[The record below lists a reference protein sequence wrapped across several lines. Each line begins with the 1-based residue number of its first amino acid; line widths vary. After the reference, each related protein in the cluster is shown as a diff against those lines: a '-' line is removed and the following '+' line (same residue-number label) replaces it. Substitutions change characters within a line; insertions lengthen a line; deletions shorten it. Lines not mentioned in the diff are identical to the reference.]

1 MGSGSTA
8 WPRSSCPNDR
18 IESDR
23 GLEKGNIMDEN
34 NNKPLDE
41 QNQKLDLVPDG
52 NDGGKA
58 PLKRKVVIGAA
69 VALVVAG
76 LGLGGAWATGAFAP
90 KSEITKIEVDSDG
103 GKKQVS
109 EKTDQTVDW
118 AVKIEAEGVTA
129 DSSPLITRY
138 VCTDGDDKGSEFYHA
153 TSASDAIEG
162 KDSVRLTEGTW
173 EITAIPII
181 NPDGSITTPA
191 GGGEHAVSGDQKG
204 SGSTEF
210 TGETKP
216 AENVT
221 QDDIDKVLDKVNEA
235 VSKGDSTLTG
245 DAGKDVVNKV
255 TDNASKAPAAD
266 KEKVEEKKDAAAD
279 SAAKAEE
286 KKADTAKPSTGSGST
301 SSKPSSGSTS
311 KPSHEHTWQAQYRND
326 PVYETRTRTVVD
338 QDAWDEQV
346 CIGSHIVFSDGA
358 VFYDAAAAANYQ
370 ESKAMA
376 GTPVSY
382 YTVDDYKTVH
392 HEAVTHQET
401 YQVQTGTKQVLT
413 GYRCSGCGATK

>member
-1 MGSGSTA
+1 
-8 WPRSSCPNDR
+8 
-18 IESDR
+18 
-23 GLEKGNIMDEN
+23 MDEN
-34 NNKPLDE
+34 NSKPQDE
-41 QNQKLDLVPDG
+41 LNQNLDLVPDG
-52 NDGGKA
+52 SDNGKA
-58 PLKRKVVIGAA
+58 SLKRKVAIGAA
-69 VALVVAG
+69 VALAVAG
-76 LGLGGAWATGAFAP
+76 LGLGGAWATGAFTP
-90 KSEITKIEVDSDG
+90 KSEITKVEAGSG
-103 GKKQVS
+103 TNKKQVS
-109 EKTDQTVDW
+109 DKAEASVDW
-118 AVKIEAEGVTA
+118 TVKIEAEGVTA

-138 VCTDGDDKGSEFYHA
+138 VCTDGAEAGTEFYHA
-153 TSASDAIEG
+153 TPASDAIEG

-216 AENVT
+216 AGDVT

-235 VSKGDSTLTG
+235 VSKGDGTLTG

-266 KEKVEEKKDAAAD
+266 KEKVEEKKDAATD

-286 KKADTAKPSTGSGST
+286 KKADTAKPSTGSGSAP
-301 SSKPSSGSTS
+301 SKPSSGSTS

-346 CIGSHIVFSDGA
+346 LSGSHAVCSDGS
-358 VFYDAAAAANYQ
+358 VFYDNAALAAYC
-370 ESKAMA
+370 KKMAMA

-382 YTVDDYKTVH
+382 YTVDDYTTVH

>member
-1 MGSGSTA
+1 
-8 WPRSSCPNDR
+8 
-18 IESDR
+18 
-23 GLEKGNIMDEN
+23 MDEN
-34 NNKPLDE
+34 NLNTQDGQGP
-41 QNQKLDLVPDG
+41 NLVPDG
-52 NDGGKA
+52 GDGNKL
-58 PLKRKVVIGAA
+58 PLKRKVAIGAT

-90 KSEITKIEVDSDG
+90 KSEITKIEAGSDG
-103 GKKQVS
+103 GKKRVS

-118 AVKIEAEGVTA
+118 AVKIEAGGVTA

-138 VCTDGDDKGSEFYHA
+138 VCTDGADEGVEFYHA

-191 GGGEHAVSGDQKG
+191 GGGEQAVSGDQKG
-204 SGSTEF
+204 SSSTEF

-235 VSKGDSTLTG
+235 VTKGDSTLTG

-286 KKADTAKPSTGSGST
+286 KKADTAKPSTGSGSAP
-301 SSKPSSGSTS
+301 SKSDSKPSSGSSS

-346 CIGSHIVFSDGA
+346 LSGSHAVCSDGS
-358 VFYDAAAAANYQ
+358 VFYDNAALAAYC
-370 ESKAMA
+370 KKMAMA

-382 YTVDDYKTVH
+382 YTVDDYTTVH

-401 YQVQTGTKQVLT
+401 YQVQIGTKQVLT

>member
-1 MGSGSTA
+1 
-8 WPRSSCPNDR
+8 
-18 IESDR
+18 
-23 GLEKGNIMDEN
+23 MDEN
-34 NNKPLDE
+34 NLNTQDGQGP
-41 QNQKLDLVPDG
+41 NLVPDG
-52 NDGGKA
+52 GDGSKL
-58 PLKRKVVIGAA
+58 PLKRKVAIGAT

-76 LGLGGAWATGAFAP
+76 LGLGGAWATGAFTPRPETSKVEAG
-90 KSEITKIEVDSDG
+90 TG
-103 GKKQVS
+103 ANKKQVS
-109 EKTDQTVDW
+109 DKAEATVDW
-118 AVKIEAEGVTA
+118 AVKIEAGGVTA

-138 VCTDGDDKGSEFYHA
+138 VCTDGADKGVEFYHA

-162 KDSVRLTEGTW
+162 KGGVQLTEGTW

-191 GGGEHAVSGDQKG
+191 GGGEQAVSGDKKH

-210 TGETKP
+210 TGDTKP
-216 AENVT
+216 AGDVT

-235 VSKGDSTLTG
+235 VSKGDGTLTG

-266 KEKVEEKKDAAAD
+266 KEKVEEKKDAATD
-279 SAAKAEE
+279 SAVKTED
-286 KKADTAKPSTGSGST
+286 KKTDAVKPSAPSGST
-301 SSKPSSGSTS
+301 PSKPDSKPSSGSS
-311 KPSHEHTWQAQYRND
+311 AKPSHEHTWQAQYRTE
-326 PVYETRTRTVVD
+326 PVYTTEYYTVVD
-338 QDAWDEQV
+338 QEAWDEQV

-370 ESKAMA
+370 ESKALA

-382 YTVDDYKTVH
+382 HTVDDYKTIH
-392 HEAVTHQET
+392 HEAVTHQGT
-401 YQVQTGTKQVLT
+401 RQVQTGTKQVLT

>member
-1 MGSGSTA
+1 
-8 WPRSSCPNDR
+8 
-18 IESDR
+18 
-23 GLEKGNIMDEN
+23 MDEN
-34 NNKPLDE
+34 NFNTQDSEAP
-41 QNQKLDLVPDG
+41 DLVPDG
-52 NDGGKA
+52 GDCNKM
-58 PLKRKVVIGAA
+58 PLKRKVAIGAA

-90 KSEITKIEVDSDG
+90 KSQITKIEVDGDS

-109 EKTDQTVDW
+109 EKTEPIVDW
-118 AVKIEAEGVTA
+118 TVKIEAEGVTA

-138 VCTDGDDKGSEFYHA
+138 VCTDGADEGVEFYHA
-153 TSASDAIEG
+153 TSAPDAIEG
-162 KDSVRLTEGTW
+162 KDGVQLTEGTW

-191 GGGEHAVSGDQKG
+191 GGGEQSVSGDQKG

-286 KKADTAKPSTGSGST
+286 KKADTAKPSTGSGSAP
-301 SSKPSSGSTS
+301 SKSDSMPSSGSSS
-311 KPSHEHTWQAQYRND
+311 KPSHEHTWQAQYRSE

-346 CIGSHIVFSDGA
+346 CTGSHIVFSDGA
-358 VFYDAAAAANYQ
+358 IFYDAAAAANYQ
-370 ESKAMA
+370 ESKAIA

>member
-1 MGSGSTA
+1 
-8 WPRSSCPNDR
+8 
-18 IESDR
+18 
-23 GLEKGNIMDEN
+23 MDEN
-34 NNKPLDE
+34 NLNAQDDQGQDL
-41 QNQKLDLVPDG
+41 NLVPDG
-52 NDGGKA
+52 GGSGKM
-58 PLKRKVVIGAA
+58 PLKRKVAIGAT

-76 LGLGGAWATGAFAP
+76 LGGAWVTGAFAP
-90 KSEITKIEVDSDG
+90 KSEITKIEANGDS
-103 GKKQVS
+103 GKKRVS
-109 EKTDQTVDW
+109 EKTEPAVDW
-118 AVKIEAEGVTA
+118 TVKIEAEGVTA

-138 VCTDGDDKGSEFYHA
+138 VCIDGADKGIEFYHA

-162 KDSVRLTEGTW
+162 KGSIQLTEGTW

-191 GGGEHAVSGDQKG
+191 GGGEQAVSGESKD

-216 AENVT
+216 AGDVT

-235 VSKGDSTLTG
+235 VSKGDGTLTG

-279 SAAKAEE
+279 SAVKAED
-286 KKADTAKPSTGSGST
+286 KKTDAAKPSTGSGSAP
-301 SSKPSSGSTS
+301 SKSDSKPSSGSSS

-338 QDAWDEQV
+338 QDAWDETV
-346 CIGSHIVFSDGA
+346 NANYDEFRFSDGYVTTSLA
-358 VFYDAAAAANYQ
+358 DAINHQDSTGCSY
-370 ESKAMA
+370 SIY
-376 GTPVSY
+376 TPQV
-382 YTVDDYKTVH
+382 TIH
-392 HEAVTHQET
+392 HDAVTHEEQ

>member
-1 MGSGSTA
+1 
-8 WPRSSCPNDR
+8 
-18 IESDR
+18 
-23 GLEKGNIMDEN
+23 MDEN
-34 NNKPLDE
+34 NNKLQDELDQE
-41 QNQKLDLVPDG
+41 LDLVPDG
-52 NDGGKA
+52 SRDGTM
-58 PLKRKVVIGAA
+58 PLKRKVAIGAA

-76 LGLGGAWATGAFAP
+76 LGLGGAWATGAFTP
-90 KSEITKIEVDSDG
+90 KTETAKVEAGTGSN
-103 GKKQVS
+103 KKQVS
-109 EKTDQTVDW
+109 DKAEPTVDW
-118 AVKIEAEGVTA
+118 TVKIEAEGVTA

-138 VCTDGDDKGSEFYHA
+138 VCTDGAEAGTEFYHA
-153 TSASDAIEG
+153 TPASDAIEG
-162 KDSVRLTEGTW
+162 KDSVRLAEGTW

-181 NPDGSITTPA
+181 NQDGSITTPS
-191 GGGEHAVSGDQKG
+191 GGGEQTVAGDRKG
-204 SGSTEF
+204 SGSTDF

-216 AENVT
+216 AGDVT
-221 QDDIDKVLDKVNEA
+221 QDDIDKVLDKVNDA
-235 VSKGDSTLTG
+235 ISKGDGTLTG
-245 DAGKDVVNKV
+245 DAGKDVVSKV

-266 KEKVEEKKDAAAD
+266 KEKVEEKKDAATD

-286 KKADTAKPSTGSGST
+286 KRADSVKPSTGSNPAPSK
-301 SSKPSSGSTS
+301 SDSKPSSGSAS

-346 CIGSHIVFSDGA
+346 LSGSHAVCSDGS
-358 VFYDAAAAANYQ
+358 VFYDNAALAAYC
-370 ESKAMA
+370 KKMAMA

-382 YTVDDYKTVH
+382 YTVDDYTTVH

>member
-1 MGSGSTA
+1 
-8 WPRSSCPNDR
+8 
-18 IESDR
+18 
-23 GLEKGNIMDEN
+23 MDEN
-34 NNKPLDE
+34 NLNTQDGQGP
-41 QNQKLDLVPDG
+41 NLVPDG
-52 NDGGKA
+52 GDGNKL
-58 PLKRKVVIGAA
+58 PLRRKLAIGAT

-76 LGLGGAWATGAFAP
+76 LGLGGAWAIGAFAP
-90 KSEITKIEVDSDG
+90 KSEITKIEADSDG
-103 GKKQVS
+103 SKKQVS
-109 EKTDQTVDW
+109 EKTEPTVDW
-118 AVKIEAEGVTA
+118 AVKIEAGGVTA

-138 VCTDGDDKGSEFYHA
+138 VCTDGADKGFEFYHA
-153 TSASDAIEG
+153 TSASDAIAG
-162 KDSVRLTEGTW
+162 KGGVQLAEGTW

-191 GGGEHAVSGDQKG
+191 GGGEQVVSGDKKH
-204 SGSTEF
+204 SGNTEF
-210 TGETKP
+210 TGDTKP
-216 AENVT
+216 AGDVT

-266 KEKVEEKKDAAAD
+266 KEKVEEKKDAATD
-279 SAAKAEE
+279 SAVKTED
-286 KKADTAKPSTGSGST
+286 KKTEDKKTDAVKPSAPSGSAP
-301 SSKPSSGSTS
+301 SKPDSKPSSGSS
-311 KPSHEHTWQAQYRND
+311 GKPSHEHTWQAQYRND

-346 CIGSHIVFSDGA
+346 LSGSHYQFSDGY
-358 VFYDAAAAANYQ
+358 VTSDDADAWAHQ
-370 ESKAMA
+370 KATHA
-376 GTPVSY
+376 SY
-382 YTVDDYKTVH
+382 TVVDDYTTIH

>member
-1 MGSGSTA
+1 
-8 WPRSSCPNDR
+8 
-18 IESDR
+18 
-23 GLEKGNIMDEN
+23 MDEN
-34 NNKPLDE
+34 NLNTQDGQGP
-41 QNQKLDLVPDG
+41 NLVPDG
-52 NDGGKA
+52 GDGNKL
-58 PLKRKVVIGAA
+58 PLKRKVAIGAT

-90 KSEITKIEVDSDG
+90 KSEITKIEADSDG

-138 VCTDGDDKGSEFYHA
+138 VCTDGADEGVEFYHA

-162 KDSVRLTEGTW
+162 KDNVQLTEGTW

-191 GGGEHAVSGDQKG
+191 GGGEQAVSGDQKD

-210 TGETKP
+210 TGDTKP

-235 VSKGDSTLTG
+235 VSKGDGTLTG

-266 KEKVEEKKDAAAD
+266 KEKVEEKKDAATD
-279 SAAKAEE
+279 SAVKAED
-286 KKADTAKPSTGSGST
+286 KKTDAAKPSTGSGFAPSK
-301 SSKPSSGSTS
+301 SDSKPSSGSSS
-311 KPSHEHTWQAQYRND
+311 KPSHEHTWQAQYRSE
-326 PVYETRTRTVVD
+326 PVYTTEYYTIVD
-338 QDAWDEQV
+338 QEAWDEQV
-346 CIGSHIVFSDGA
+346 RSGSHFLFSDGHIC
-358 VFYDAAAAANYQ
+358 YDSMEAMNYQ
-370 ESKAMA
+370 FDT
-376 GTPVSY
+376 GCSY
-382 YTVDDYKTVH
+382 SVVDDYKTIH
-392 HEAVTHQET
+392 HEAVTHQGT
-401 YQVQTGTKQVLT
+401 RQVQTGTKQVLT
-413 GYRCSGCGATK
+413 SYRCSGCGATK

>member
-1 MGSGSTA
+1 
-8 WPRSSCPNDR
+8 
-18 IESDR
+18 
-23 GLEKGNIMDEN
+23 MDEN
-34 NNKPLDE
+34 KSKSRDELDQE
-41 QNQKLDLVPDG
+41 LDLVPDG
-52 NDGGKA
+52 SGDGTM

-76 LGLGGAWATGAFAP
+76 LGFGGAWATGAFTP
-90 KSEITKIEVDSDG
+90 KSEITKVEVKSG
-103 GKKQVS
+103 TNMKQVS
-109 EKTDQTVDW
+109 DKAEATVDW
-118 AVKIEAEGVTA
+118 TVKIEAEGVTD

-138 VCTDGDDKGSEFYHA
+138 VCTDGADKGVEFYHA

-162 KDSVRLTEGTW
+162 KGGVQLTEGTW

-191 GGGEHAVSGDQKG
+191 GGGEQAVPGDHKG

-216 AENVT
+216 AGDVT

-235 VSKGDSTLTG
+235 VSKGDGTLTG

-266 KEKVEEKKDAAAD
+266 KEKVEEKKGAATD
-279 SAAKAEE
+279 SAAKAED
-286 KKADTAKPSTGSGST
+286 KKTEDKKTDAVKPSAPSGSAP
-301 SSKPSSGSTS
+301 SKPDSKPSSGSS
-311 KPSHEHTWQAQYRND
+311 GKPSHEHTWQAQYRND

-346 CIGSHIVFSDGA
+346 LSGSHYQFSDGY
-358 VFYDAAAAANYQ
+358 VTSDDADAWAHQ
-370 ESKAMA
+370 KATHA
-376 GTPVSY
+376 S
-382 YTVDDYKTVH
+382 YTVVDEYTTVH

>member
-1 MGSGSTA
+1 
-8 WPRSSCPNDR
+8 
-18 IESDR
+18 
-23 GLEKGNIMDEN
+23 MDEN
-34 NNKPLDE
+34 NLNTQDGQGP
-41 QNQKLDLVPDG
+41 NLVPDG
-52 NDGGKA
+52 SDGNKL
-58 PLKRKVVIGAA
+58 PLKRKVAIGAT

-129 DSSPLITRY
+129 ESSPLITRY

-173 EITAIPII
+173 EISAIPII

-191 GGGEHAVSGDQKG
+191 GGGEQAVSGDQKG

-221 QDDIDKVLDKVNEA
+221 QDDIDKVLDKVNDA
-235 VSKGDSTLTG
+235 VSKGDGTLTG

-266 KEKVEEKKDAAAD
+266 KEKVEEKKDAATD

-286 KKADTAKPSTGSGST
+286 KKADAVKPSTGSNSAP
-301 SSKPSSGSTS
+301 SKSDSKPSSGSTS
-311 KPSHEHTWQAQYRND
+311 KPSHEHTWQAQYRSE
-326 PVYETRTRTVVD
+326 PVYTTETYTIVD
-338 QDAWDEQV
+338 QEAWEEQV
-346 CIGSHIVFSDGA
+346 LIGSHYQFSDG
-358 VFYDAAAAANYQ
+358 YITSDDADAWAHQ
-370 ESKAMA
+370 KATHA
-376 GTPVSY
+376 S
-382 YTVDDYKTVH
+382 YTVIDDYKTVR
-392 HEAVTHQET
+392 HEAVTHQGT
-401 YQVQTGTKQVLT
+401 RQVQTGTKQVLT

>member
-1 MGSGSTA
+1 
-8 WPRSSCPNDR
+8 
-18 IESDR
+18 
-23 GLEKGNIMDEN
+23 MDEN
-34 NNKPLDE
+34 NLNTQDGRGP
-41 QNQKLDLVPDG
+41 NLVPDG
-52 NDGGKA
+52 SDGNKL
-58 PLKRKVVIGAA
+58 PLKRKVAIGAT

-129 DSSPLITRY
+129 ESSPLITRY
-138 VCTDGDDKGSEFYHA
+138 VCTHGDDKGSEFYHA
-153 TSASDAIEG
+153 TSAADAIEG

-191 GGGEHAVSGDQKG
+191 GGGEQAVSGDQKG

-266 KEKVEEKKDAAAD
+266 
-279 SAAKAEE
+279 SATKAEE

-311 KPSHEHTWQAQYRND
+311 KPSHEHTWQAQYRSE

-338 QDAWDEQV
+338 QEAWDEQV
-346 CIGSHIVFSDGA
+346 LSGSHAVCSDGS
-358 VFYDAAAAANYQ
+358 VFYDNAALAAYC
-370 ESKAMA
+370 KKMAMA

-382 YTVDDYKTVH
+382 YTVDDYTTVH

>member
-1 MGSGSTA
+1 
-8 WPRSSCPNDR
+8 
-18 IESDR
+18 
-23 GLEKGNIMDEN
+23 MDEN
-34 NNKPLDE
+34 NLN
-41 QNQKLDLVPDG
+41 NQDDRGQGLNLVPDG
-52 NDGGKA
+52 GDGGKM
-58 PLKRKVVIGAA
+58 PLKRKVVIGAT

-90 KSEITKIEVDSDG
+90 KSEVTKIEVDSDG

-129 DSSPLITRY
+129 QSSPLITRY
-138 VCTDGDDKGSEFYHA
+138 VCTDGADEGVEFYHA

-181 NPDGSITTPA
+181 NQDGSITTPA
-191 GGGEHAVSGDQKG
+191 GGGEQAVSGASKD

-235 VSKGDSTLTG
+235 VSKGDGTLTG

-266 KEKVEEKKDAAAD
+266 KEKVEEKKDAATD
-279 SAAKAEE
+279 SAVKAEVE
-286 KKADTAKPSTGSGST
+286 KADAVKPSTGSGSVP
-301 SSKPSSGSTS
+301 SKSDSKPSSGSSS
-311 KPSHEHTWQAQYRND
+311 KPSHEHTWQAQYRSE
-326 PVYETRTRTVVD
+326 PVYTTEYYTIVD
-338 QDAWDEQV
+338 QEAWDEQV
-346 CIGSHIVFSDGA
+346 RSGSHFLFSDGHIC
-358 VFYDAAAAANYQ
+358 YDSMEAMNYQ
-370 ESKAMA
+370 FDT
-376 GTPVSY
+376 GCSY
-382 YTVDDYKTVH
+382 SVVDDYKTIH
-392 HEAVTHQET
+392 HEAVTHQGT
-401 YQVQTGTKQVLT
+401 RQVQTGTKQVLT

>member
-1 MGSGSTA
+1 
-8 WPRSSCPNDR
+8 
-18 IESDR
+18 
-23 GLEKGNIMDEN
+23 MDEN
-34 NNKPLDE
+34 KSKSQDELDQE
-41 QNQKLDLVPDG
+41 LDLVPDG
-52 NDGGKA
+52 SGDDTM
-58 PLKRKVVIGAA
+58 PLKRKVAIGAA

-90 KSEITKIEVDSDG
+90 KPETAKVEAGTGSN
-103 GKKQVS
+103 KKQVS
-109 EKTDQTVDW
+109 DKAEATADW
-118 AVKIEAEGVTA
+118 TVKIEAEGVTA

-138 VCTDGDDKGSEFYHA
+138 VCTAGAEAGTEFYHA
-153 TSASDAIEG
+153 TPASDAIEG
-162 KDSVRLTEGTW
+162 KDSVRLAEGTW

-191 GGGEHAVSGDQKG
+191 GGGEQAVSGDHKS

-235 VSKGDSTLTG
+235 VSKGDGTLTG

-266 KEKVEEKKDAAAD
+266 KEKVEEKKDAATD
-279 SAAKAEE
+279 SAVKAED
-286 KKADTAKPSTGSGST
+286 KKTDAAKPSTGSGSAP
-301 SSKPSSGSTS
+301 SKSDSKPSSGSSS
-311 KPSHEHTWQAQYRND
+311 KPSHEHTWQAQYRSE
-326 PVYETRTRTVVD
+326 PVYTTETYTVVD
-338 QDAWDEQV
+338 QEAWDEQV
-346 CIGSHIVFSDGA
+346 RSGSHFLFSDGHIC
-358 VFYDAAAAANYQ
+358 YDSMDAMNYQ
-370 ESKAMA
+370 FDT
-376 GTPVSY
+376 GCSY
-382 YTVDDYKTVH
+382 SVVDDYKTVH

-401 YQVQTGTKQVLT
+401 RQVQTGTKQVLT

>member
-1 MGSGSTA
+1 
-8 WPRSSCPNDR
+8 
-18 IESDR
+18 
-23 GLEKGNIMDEN
+23 MDEN
-34 NNKPLDE
+34 NLNTQDGQGP
-41 QNQKLDLVPDG
+41 NYVPDG
-52 NDGGKA
+52 GDGNKL
-58 PLKRKVVIGAA
+58 PLKRKVAIGAT
-69 VALVVAG
+69 VALVVTG

-90 KSEITKIEVDSDG
+90 KSEVTKIEADSDG

-129 DSSPLITRY
+129 ESSPLITRY
-138 VCTDGDDKGSEFYHA
+138 VCTDGADKGVEFYHA

-162 KDSVRLTEGTW
+162 KDSVQLTEGTW

-191 GGGEHAVSGDQKG
+191 GGGEQAVSGESKD

-235 VSKGDSTLTG
+235 ISKGDGTLTG
-245 DAGKDVVNKV
+245 DAGKDVMNKV

-286 KKADTAKPSTGSGST
+286 KKADAVKPSTGSGST
-301 SSKPSSGSTS
+301 ASKSDSKPSSGSTS

-338 QDAWDEQV
+338 QDAWVEQV
-346 CIGSHIVFSDGA
+346 LSGSHYQFSDGY
-358 VFYDAAAAANYQ
+358 VTSDDADAWAHQ
-370 ESKAMA
+370 KATHA
-376 GTPVSY
+376 SY
-382 YTVDDYKTVH
+382 TVVDDYTTIH

>member
-1 MGSGSTA
+1 
-8 WPRSSCPNDR
+8 
-18 IESDR
+18 
-23 GLEKGNIMDEN
+23 MDEN
-34 NNKPLDE
+34 NLNTQYGQDQDP
-41 QNQKLDLVPDG
+41 NLVPDG
-52 NDGGKA
+52 GGSGKI
-58 PLKRKVVIGAA
+58 PLKRKVAIGAT

-76 LGLGGAWATGAFAP
+76 LGLGGAWATGTFAP
-90 KSEITKIEVDSDG
+90 KSEITKIEADGDS

-109 EKTDQTVDW
+109 EKTDQTVTW
-118 AVKIEAEGVTA
+118 TVKIEAEGVTA

-138 VCTDGDDKGSEFYHA
+138 VCTDGADEGVEFYHA

-181 NPDGSITTPA
+181 NADGSITTPA
-191 GGGEHAVSGDQKG
+191 GGGEQAVSGASKD
-204 SGSTEF
+204 SGNTEF
-210 TGETKP
+210 TGDTKP

-235 VSKGDSTLTG
+235 VSKGDGTLAG

-266 KEKVEEKKDAAAD
+266 KEKVEEKKDAATD
-279 SAAKAEE
+279 SAVKAED
-286 KKADTAKPSTGSGST
+286 KKTDAAKPSTGSGSAP
-301 SSKPSSGSTS
+301 SKSDSKPSSGSSS
-311 KPSHEHTWQAQYRND
+311 KPSHEHAWQAQYRND

-346 CIGSHIVFSDGA
+346 LSGSHYQFSDGY
-358 VFYDAAAAANYQ
+358 VTSDDADAWAHQ
-370 ESKAMA
+370 KATHA
-376 GTPVSY
+376 SY
-382 YTVDDYKTVH
+382 TVVDDYTTIH

>member
-1 MGSGSTA
+1 
-8 WPRSSCPNDR
+8 
-18 IESDR
+18 
-23 GLEKGNIMDEN
+23 MDEN
-34 NNKPLDE
+34 NLNTQDGQGP
-41 QNQKLDLVPDG
+41 NLVPDG
-52 NDGGKA
+52 GDGNKL
-58 PLKRKVVIGAA
+58 PLKRKVAIGAT

-90 KSEITKIEVDSDG
+90 KSEITKIEVEGDS
-103 GKKQVS
+103 GKKRVS
-109 EKTDQTVDW
+109 EKTEPTVDW
-118 AVKIEAEGVTA
+118 TVKIEAEGVTA

-138 VCTDGDDKGSEFYHA
+138 VCTDGADEGVEFYHA

-162 KDSVRLTEGTW
+162 KDSVQLTEGTW

-181 NPDGSITTPA
+181 NLDGSITTPA
-191 GGGEHAVSGDQKG
+191 GGGEQAVSGESKD

-235 VSKGDSTLTG
+235 VSKGDGTLTG

-266 KEKVEEKKDAAAD
+266 KEKVEEKKDAATD
-279 SAAKAEE
+279 SAVKAED
-286 KKADTAKPSTGSGST
+286 KKTDAAKPSTGSGSAP
-301 SSKPSSGSTS
+301 SKPDSKPSSGSSS
-311 KPSHEHTWQAQYRND
+311 KPSHEHTWQAQYRSD

-338 QDAWDEQV
+338 QDAWDETV
-346 CIGSHIVFSDGA
+346 NANYDEFRFSDGYVTTSLA
-358 VFYDAAAAANYQ
+358 DAINHQDITGCSY
-370 ESKAMA
+370 SIY
-376 GTPVSY
+376 TPQV
-382 YTVDDYKTVH
+382 TIH
-392 HEAVTHQET
+392 HDAVTHEEQ

>member
-1 MGSGSTA
+1 
-8 WPRSSCPNDR
+8 
-18 IESDR
+18 
-23 GLEKGNIMDEN
+23 MDEN
-34 NNKPLDE
+34 NFN
-41 QNQKLDLVPDG
+41 NQDGQDQGPSLVPDG
-52 NDGGKA
+52 GGSSKM
-58 PLKRKVVIGAA
+58 PLKRKVAIGAT

-90 KSEITKIEVDSDG
+90 KSEITKIEVDSK
-103 GKKQVS
+103 KKQVS
-109 EKTDQTVDW
+109 EKTGPAVDW
-118 AVKIEAEGVTA
+118 TVKIEAEGVTT

-191 GGGEHAVSGDQKG
+191 GGGEQAVSGDQKG

-235 VSKGDSTLTG
+235 VTKGDSTLTG

-286 KKADTAKPSTGSGST
+286 KKADTAKPSTGSGSAP
-301 SSKPSSGSTS
+301 SKSDPKPSSGSSS

-326 PVYETRTRTVVD
+326 PVYEIRTRTVVD
-338 QDAWDEQV
+338 QAAWDETV
-346 CIGSHIVFSDGA
+346 SAGYDEFRFSDGY
-358 VFYDAAAAANYQ
+358 VTTSLTDAINHQDSTGCSY
-370 ESKAMA
+370 SIY
-376 GTPVSY
+376 TPQV
-382 YTVDDYKTVH
+382 TVH
-392 HEAVTHQET
+392 HDAVTHQEQ

>member
-1 MGSGSTA
+1 
-8 WPRSSCPNDR
+8 
-18 IESDR
+18 
-23 GLEKGNIMDEN
+23 MDEN
-34 NNKPLDE
+34 NLNDQDGQDQGL
-41 QNQKLDLVPDG
+41 NLVPDG
-52 NDGGKA
+52 DSSGKK
-58 PLKRKVVIGAA
+58 PLKRKVAIGAT

-76 LGLGGAWATGAFAP
+76 LGGAWVTGAFAP
-90 KSEITKIEVDSDG
+90 KSEITKIEANGDS
-103 GKKQVS
+103 GKKRVS
-109 EKTDQTVDW
+109 EKTEPAVDW
-118 AVKIEAEGVTA
+118 TVKIEAEGVTA

-138 VCTDGDDKGSEFYHA
+138 VCIDGADKGIEFYHA

-162 KDSVRLTEGTW
+162 KGSIQLTEGTW

-191 GGGEHAVSGDQKG
+191 GGGEQAVSGESKD

-216 AENVT
+216 AGDVT

-235 VSKGDSTLTG
+235 VSKGDGTLTG

-279 SAAKAEE
+279 SAVKAED
-286 KKADTAKPSTGSGST
+286 KKTDAAKPSTGSGSAP
-301 SSKPSSGSTS
+301 SKSDSKPSSGSSS

-338 QDAWDEQV
+338 QDAWDETV
-346 CIGSHIVFSDGA
+346 NANYDEFRFSDGYVTTSLA
-358 VFYDAAAAANYQ
+358 DAINHQDSTGCSY
-370 ESKAMA
+370 SIY
-376 GTPVSY
+376 TPQV
-382 YTVDDYKTVH
+382 TIH
-392 HEAVTHQET
+392 HDAVTHEEQ

>member
-1 MGSGSTA
+1 
-8 WPRSSCPNDR
+8 
-18 IESDR
+18 
-23 GLEKGNIMDEN
+23 MDEN
-34 NNKPLDE
+34 NLNAQDGQGP
-41 QNQKLDLVPDG
+41 NFVPDG
-52 NDGGKA
+52 GDGNKL
-58 PLKRKVVIGAA
+58 PLKRKVAIGAT

-90 KSEITKIEVDSDG
+90 KSEITKIEADGDG

-109 EKTDQTVDW
+109 GKTDQTVDW

-138 VCTDGDDKGSEFYHA
+138 VCTDGADEGVEFYHA
-153 TSASDAIEG
+153 TPASDAIEG
-162 KDSVRLTEGTW
+162 KDSVQLTEGTW

-181 NPDGSITTPA
+181 NADGSITTPA
-191 GGGEHAVSGDQKG
+191 GGGEQAVSGDQKD
-204 SGSTEF
+204 SVSTEF
-210 TGETKP
+210 TGDTKP
-216 AENVT
+216 AGDVT

-235 VSKGDSTLTG
+235 VSKGDGTLTG

-266 KEKVEEKKDAAAD
+266 KEKVEEKKDAATD
-279 SAAKAEE
+279 SAV
-286 KKADTAKPSTGSGST
+286 KADDKKTDATKPSTGSGSAP
-301 SSKPSSGSTS
+301 SKSDSKPSSGSSS

-346 CIGSHIVFSDGA
+346 CVGSHIVFSDGA
-358 VFYDAAAAANYQ
+358 IFYDAAAAANYQ

>member
-1 MGSGSTA
+1 
-8 WPRSSCPNDR
+8 
-18 IESDR
+18 
-23 GLEKGNIMDEN
+23 MDEN
-34 NNKPLDE
+34 NLNTQDGQGP
-41 QNQKLDLVPDG
+41 NLVPDG
-52 NDGGKA
+52 SGDGTM
-58 PLKRKVVIGAA
+58 PLKRKVAIGAA

-76 LGLGGAWATGAFAP
+76 LGLGGAWATGAFTP
-90 KSEITKIEVDSDG
+90 KPETAKVEAGSGTN
-103 GKKQVS
+103 KKQVS
-109 EKTDQTVDW
+109 DKAEATVDW
-118 AVKIEAEGVTA
+118 TVKIEAEGVTA

-138 VCTDGDDKGSEFYHA
+138 VCTDGAEAGTEFYHA
-153 TSASDAIEG
+153 TPASDAIEG

-181 NPDGSITTPA
+181 NPDGSITTPS
-191 GGGEHAVSGDQKG
+191 GGGEQDVSGGHKNT
-204 SGSTEF
+204 GSTEF

-216 AENVT
+216 AGDVT

-235 VSKGDSTLTG
+235 VSKGDGTLTG

-255 TDNASKAPAAD
+255 TDNASKAPGAD
-266 KEKVEEKKDAAAD
+266 KEKVEEKKDAATD
-279 SAAKAEE
+279 SAVKAEE
-286 KKADTAKPSTGSGST
+286 KNADAVKPSTGSS
-301 SSKPSSGSTS
+301 SAPSKSDSKPSSGSAS
-311 KPSHEHTWQAQYRND
+311 KPSHGHTWQAQYRND

-338 QDAWDEQV
+338 HDAWDEQV

-358 VFYDAAAAANYQ
+358 IFYDAAAAANYQ

-401 YQVQTGTKQVLT
+401 RQVQTGTKQVLT
-413 GYRCSGCGATK
+413 GYRCSGCGASK

>member
-1 MGSGSTA
+1 
-8 WPRSSCPNDR
+8 
-18 IESDR
+18 
-23 GLEKGNIMDEN
+23 MDEN
-34 NNKPLDE
+34 NLNTQDGQGP
-41 QNQKLDLVPDG
+41 NLVPDG
-52 NDGGKA
+52 GDNNKL
-58 PLKRKVVIGAA
+58 PLRRKVAIGAT

-76 LGLGGAWATGAFAP
+76 LGLGGAWAAGAFAP
-90 KSEITKIEVDSDG
+90 KSEITKIEVDSDD

-118 AVKIEAEGVTA
+118 AVKIEAERVTA

-138 VCTDGDDKGSEFYHA
+138 VCTDGTDEGVEFYHA

-162 KDSVRLTEGTW
+162 KDSVQLTEGTW

-181 NPDGSITTPA
+181 NPDGSITTPV
-191 GGGEHAVSGDQKG
+191 GGGEQAVSGASKD
-204 SGSTEF
+204 SGNTEF
-210 TGETKP
+210 TGDTKP

-235 VSKGDSTLTG
+235 VSKGDGTLTG

-266 KEKVEEKKDAAAD
+266 KEKVEEKKDAATD
-279 SAAKAEE
+279 SAVKTED
-286 KKADTAKPSTGSGST
+286 KKTDAVKPSAPSGSAP
-301 SSKPSSGSTS
+301 SKPDSKPSSGSS
-311 KPSHEHTWQAQYRND
+311 GKPSHEHTWQAQYRND

-346 CIGSHIVFSDGA
+346 LSGSHAVCSDGS
-358 VFYDAAAAANYQ
+358 VFYDNAALAAYC
-370 ESKAMA
+370 KKMAMA

-382 YTVDDYKTVH
+382 YTVDDFTTVH

>member
-1 MGSGSTA
+1 
-8 WPRSSCPNDR
+8 
-18 IESDR
+18 
-23 GLEKGNIMDEN
+23 MDEN
-34 NNKPLDE
+34 NLN
-41 QNQKLDLVPDG
+41 NQDGQGPNYVPNG
-52 NDGGKA
+52 GDGGKTL
-58 PLKRKVVIGAA
+58 LKRKVAIGAT

-109 EKTDQTVDW
+109 KKTDQTVDW

-173 EITAIPII
+173 EISAIPII

-191 GGGEHAVSGDQKG
+191 GGGEQAVSGDQKG

-279 SAAKAEE
+279 SGAKTEE
-286 KKADTAKPSTGSGST
+286 KKADAVKPSTGSGST
-301 SSKPSSGSTS
+301 ASKSDSKPSSGSTS
-311 KPSHEHTWQAQYRND
+311 KPSHEHTWQAQYRSE
-326 PVYETRTRTVVD
+326 PVYTTEYYTIVD
-338 QDAWDEQV
+338 QEAWDEQV
-346 CIGSHIVFSDGA
+346 RSGSHFLFSDGHIC
-358 VFYDAAAAANYQ
+358 YDSMEAMNYQ
-370 ESKAMA
+370 LDT
-376 GTPVSY
+376 GCSY
-382 YTVDDYKTVH
+382 SVVDDYKTIH
-392 HEAVTHQET
+392 HEAVTHQGT
-401 YQVQTGTKQVLT
+401 RQVQTGTKQVLT

>member
-1 MGSGSTA
+1 
-8 WPRSSCPNDR
+8 
-18 IESDR
+18 
-23 GLEKGNIMDEN
+23 MDEN
-34 NNKPLDE
+34 NLNTQDGQSP
-41 QNQKLDLVPDG
+41 NLVPDG
-52 NDGGKA
+52 SDGNKL
-58 PLKRKVVIGAA
+58 PLKRKVAIGAT

-90 KSEITKIEVDSDG
+90 KSEITKIKVDSDG

-138 VCTDGDDKGSEFYHA
+138 VCTDGADEGAEFYHA
-153 TSASDAIEG
+153 TPASDAIEG
-162 KDSVRLTEGTW
+162 KDCVRLTEGTW

-181 NPDGSITTPA
+181 NLDGSITTPS
-191 GGGEHAVSGDQKG
+191 GGGEQTVPGDHKG

-216 AENVT
+216 AGDVT
-221 QDDIDKVLDKVNEA
+221 QDDIDKVLDKVKEA
-235 VSKGDSTLTG
+235 VSKGDGTLTG

-255 TDNASKAPAAD
+255 TDNASKAPGAD
-266 KEKVEEKKDAAAD
+266 KEKVEEKKDAATD

-286 KKADTAKPSTGSGST
+286 KKADAVKPSTGSS
-301 SSKPSSGSTS
+301 SAPSKSDSKPSSGSAS
-311 KPSHEHTWQAQYRND
+311 KPSHEHTWQAQYRTEA
-326 PVYETRTRTVVD
+326 VYETRTRTVID
-338 QDAWDEQV
+338 QAAWDETV
-346 CIGSHIVFSDGA
+346 SAGYDEFRFSDGY
-358 VFYDAAAAANYQ
+358 VTTSLTDAINHQDSTGCSY
-370 ESKAMA
+370 SIY
-376 GTPVSY
+376 TPQV
-382 YTVDDYKTVH
+382 TVH
-392 HEAVTHQET
+392 HDAVTHQEQ

>member
-1 MGSGSTA
+1 
-8 WPRSSCPNDR
+8 
-18 IESDR
+18 
-23 GLEKGNIMDEN
+23 MDEN
-34 NNKPLDE
+34 NLNAQDGQGPSF
-41 QNQKLDLVPDG
+41 VPDG
-52 NDGGKA
+52 GDGRRRWQQVA
-58 PLKRKVVIGAA
+58 LRRKVAIGAA

-76 LGLGGAWATGAFAP
+76 LGLGGAWAIGAFAP
-90 KSEITKIEVDSDG
+90 KSEVTKIEVDGDG

-109 EKTDQTVDW
+109 EKTEPTVDW
-118 AVKIEAEGVTA
+118 AVKIEAGGVTA

-138 VCTDGDDKGSEFYHA
+138 VCTDGADKGVEFYHA

-162 KDSVRLTEGTW
+162 KGGVQLTEGTW

-181 NPDGSITTPA
+181 NADGSITTPV
-191 GGGEHAVSGDQKG
+191 GGGEQVVSGDKKH
-204 SGSTEF
+204 SGNTEF
-210 TGETKP
+210 TGDTKP
-216 AENVT
+216 AGDVT

-235 VSKGDSTLTG
+235 VSKGDGTLTG

-266 KEKVEEKKDAAAD
+266 KEKVEEKKDAATD
-279 SAAKAEE
+279 SAVKAEVE
-286 KKADTAKPSTGSGST
+286 KTDAVKPSAPSGSAP
-301 SSKPSSGSTS
+301 SKPDSKPSSGSS
-311 KPSHEHTWQAQYRND
+311 GKPSHEHTWQAQYRND

-346 CIGSHIVFSDGA
+346 LSGSHYQFSDGY
-358 VFYDAAAAANYQ
+358 VTSDDADAWAHQ
-370 ESKAMA
+370 KATHA
-376 GTPVSY
+376 SY
-382 YTVDDYKTVH
+382 TVVDDYTTIH

>member
-1 MGSGSTA
+1 
-8 WPRSSCPNDR
+8 
-18 IESDR
+18 
-23 GLEKGNIMDEN
+23 MDEN
-34 NNKPLDE
+34 NFN
-41 QNQKLDLVPDG
+41 NQDDQGQDLNLIPDG
-52 NDGGKA
+52 GGSGKM
-58 PLKRKVVIGAA
+58 PLKRKVAIGAT

-90 KSEITKIEVDSDG
+90 KSEITKIEADGDS

-118 AVKIEAEGVTA
+118 TVKIEAEGVTA

-138 VCTDGDDKGSEFYHA
+138 VCTDGADKGVEFYHA
-153 TSASDAIEG
+153 TSASDAIKG
-162 KDSVRLTEGTW
+162 RDSVQLTEGTW

-181 NPDGSITTPA
+181 NQDGSITTPA
-191 GGGEHAVSGDQKG
+191 GGGEQAVSGASKD
-204 SGSTEF
+204 SGSTKF

-235 VSKGDSTLTG
+235 VSKGDGTLTG

-266 KEKVEEKKDAAAD
+266 KEKVEEKKDSATD
-279 SAAKAEE
+279 SAVKAED
-286 KKADTAKPSTGSGST
+286 KKTDTAKPSTGSGSAP
-301 SSKPSSGSTS
+301 SKSDSKPSSGSSS
-311 KPSHEHTWQAQYRND
+311 KPSHEHTWQAQYRSD

-338 QDAWDEQV
+338 QDAWDETV
-346 CIGSHIVFSDGA
+346 NANYDEFRFSDGY
-358 VFYDAAAAANYQ
+358 VTTSLVDAINHQDITGCSY
-370 ESKAMA
+370 SLY
-376 GTPVSY
+376 TPQV
-382 YTVDDYKTVH
+382 TIH
-392 HEAVTHQET
+392 HESVTHQET

>member
-1 MGSGSTA
+1 
-8 WPRSSCPNDR
+8 
-18 IESDR
+18 
-23 GLEKGNIMDEN
+23 MDEN
-34 NNKPLDE
+34 NLNTQDGQGP
-41 QNQKLDLVPDG
+41 NLVPDG
-52 NDGGKA
+52 SDGNKL
-58 PLKRKVVIGAA
+58 PLKRKVAIGAT

-173 EITAIPII
+173 EISAIPII
-181 NPDGSITTPA
+181 NPDGSVTTPA
-191 GGGEHAVSGDQKG
+191 GGGEQAVSGDQKG
-204 SGSTEF
+204 SCSTEF

-221 QDDIDKVLDKVNEA
+221 QDDIDKVLDKVNDA

-286 KKADTAKPSTGSGST
+286 KKADTAKPSTGSGSAP
-301 SSKPSSGSTS
+301 SKSDSKPSSGSSS

-346 CIGSHIVFSDGA
+346 LSGSHAVCSDGS
-358 VFYDAAAAANYQ
+358 VFYDNAALAAYC
-370 ESKAMA
+370 KKMAMA

-382 YTVDDYKTVH
+382 YTVDDYTTVH

-401 YQVQTGTKQVLT
+401 YQVQTGTKQVLN

>member
-1 MGSGSTA
+1 
-8 WPRSSCPNDR
+8 
-18 IESDR
+18 
-23 GLEKGNIMDEN
+23 MDEN
-34 NNKPLDE
+34 NLNTQDGQGP
-41 QNQKLDLVPDG
+41 NLVPDG
-52 NDGGKA
+52 GDGNKL
-58 PLKRKVVIGAA
+58 PLKRKVAIGATL
-69 VALVVAG
+69 ALVVAG

-129 DSSPLITRY
+129 ESSPLITRY
-138 VCTDGDDKGSEFYHA
+138 VCTDGADEGVEFYHA

-162 KDSVRLTEGTW
+162 KDSVQLTEGTW

-181 NPDGSITTPA
+181 NADGSITTPA
-191 GGGEHAVSGDQKG
+191 AGGEQAVSGDHKS

-235 VSKGDSTLTG
+235 VSKGDGTLTG

-266 KEKVEEKKDAAAD
+266 KEKVEEKKDAATY
-279 SAAKAEE
+279 SAVKAED
-286 KKADTAKPSTGSGST
+286 KKADAAKPSTGSGSAP
-301 SSKPSSGSTS
+301 SKSDSKPSSGSSS
-311 KPSHEHTWQAQYRND
+311 KPSHEHTWQAQYRSE

-338 QDAWDEQV
+338 QAAWDETV
-346 CIGSHIVFSDGA
+346 SAGYDEFRFSDGY
-358 VFYDAAAAANYQ
+358 VTTSLTDAINHQDSTGCSY
-370 ESKAMA
+370 SIY
-376 GTPVSY
+376 TPQV
-382 YTVDDYKTVH
+382 TVH
-392 HEAVTHQET
+392 HDAVTHQEQ
-401 YQVQTGTKQVLT
+401 YQVQTGTKQILT

>member
-1 MGSGSTA
+1 
-8 WPRSSCPNDR
+8 
-18 IESDR
+18 
-23 GLEKGNIMDEN
+23 MDEN
-34 NNKPLDE
+34 NVETQEELNRDT
-41 QNQKLDLVPDG
+41 DLTPNG
-52 NDGGKA
+52 SDGGKA
-58 PLKRKVVIGAA
+58 PLKRRVAIGAA

-90 KSEITKIEVDSDG
+90 KSETAKVEVNSG
-103 GKKQVS
+103 AHKKQVS
-109 EKTDQTVDW
+109 EKTEPTVDW
-118 AVKIEAEGVTA
+118 AVKIEAGGVTA

-138 VCTDGDDKGSEFYHA
+138 VCTDGADKGVEFYHA

-162 KDSVRLTEGTW
+162 KGGVQLTEGTW

-191 GGGEHAVSGDQKG
+191 GGGEQVVSGDKKH
-204 SGSTEF
+204 SGNTEF
-210 TGETKP
+210 TGDTKP
-216 AENVT
+216 AGDVT

-235 VSKGDSTLTG
+235 VSKGDGTLTG

-266 KEKVEEKKDAAAD
+266 KEKVEEKKDAATD
-279 SAAKAEE
+279 SAVKTED
-286 KKADTAKPSTGSGST
+286 KKTDAVKPSAPSGST
-301 SSKPSSGSTS
+301 PSKPDSKPSSGSS
-311 KPSHEHTWQAQYRND
+311 GKPSHEHTWQAQYRND

-346 CIGSHIVFSDGA
+346 LSGSHYQFSDGY
-358 VFYDAAAAANYQ
+358 VTSDDADAWAHQ
-370 ESKAMA
+370 KATHA
-376 GTPVSY
+376 S
-382 YTVDDYKTVH
+382 YTVVDEYTTVH